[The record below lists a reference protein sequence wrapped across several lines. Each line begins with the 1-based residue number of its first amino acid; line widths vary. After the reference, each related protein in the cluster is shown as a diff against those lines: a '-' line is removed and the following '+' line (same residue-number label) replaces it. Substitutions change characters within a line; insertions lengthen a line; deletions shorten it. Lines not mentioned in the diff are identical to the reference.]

1 MKLIQ
6 SIQRAFE
13 IIECFNED
21 NEELKLNDISKMLNL
36 NINTTRGI
44 VNTLVHFSYLE
55 HDQDKNVYKLGY
67 IFLPKSKL
75 LKKRNDDVL
84 IDNIESFLK
93 EVSNKYNVNARFHK
107 ISENNIIKIL
117 SEEPDESRYF
127 LYIKDSKD
135 LPLNATSS
143 GKLILKYSDSEFLE
157 RYLNNIPKEKVS
169 ENTITT
175 KSKMIDELE
184 KIKKQGYSTE
194 IDEVAIGISSVA
206 VPVIKHGK
214 LVATISA
221 TAPTKTI
228 KENSDKIASDFI
240 EFIKNTQK

>member
-13 IIECFNED
+13 IIECFDEE
-21 NEELKLNDISKMLNL
+21 NEELRLNDISKMLDL

-44 VNTLVHFSYLE
+44 VNTLVYFSYLE
-55 HDQDKNVYKLGY
+55 HDQEKNVYKLGY

-75 LKKRNDDVL
+75 LKNRNDDIL
-84 IDNIESFLK
+84 MENLESFLK
-93 EVSNKYNVNARFHK
+93 DIANEYNVNARFHK
-107 ISENNIIKIL
+107 ISENNIVKIF
-117 SEEPDESRYF
+117 SEVPDESRYF

-143 GKLILKYSDSEFLE
+143 GKLILKYSDKEFLNN
-157 RYLNNIPKEKVS
+157 YLNNIPDEKLS

-175 KSKMIDELE
+175 KSKMIEELKDVE
-184 KIKKQGYSTE
+184 KKGYSRE

-206 VPVIKHGK
+206 VPVVKLDK
-214 LVATISA
+214 LVATISV
-221 TAPTKTI
+221 TAPTKII
-228 KENSDKIASDFI
+228 KENSDQITKKIKKFI
-240 EFIKNTQK
+240 EKQK

>member
-13 IIECFNED
+13 IIDCFDEE
-21 NEELKLNDISKMLNL
+21 NEELRLNDISKMLDL

-44 VNTLVHFSYLE
+44 VNTLVYFSYLE
-55 HDQDKNVYKLGY
+55 HDQEKNVYKLGY

-75 LKKRNDDVL
+75 LKNRNDDIL
-84 IDNIESFLK
+84 MENLESFLK
-93 EVSNKYNVNARFHK
+93 DIANEYNVNARFHK
-107 ISENNIIKIL
+107 ISENNIVKIF
-117 SEEPDESRYF
+117 SEVPDESRYF

-143 GKLILKYSDSEFLE
+143 GKLILKYSDKEFLNN
-157 RYLNNIPKEKVS
+157 YLNNIPDEKLS

-175 KSKMIDELE
+175 KSKMIEELKDVE
-184 KIKKQGYSTE
+184 KKGYSRE

-206 VPVIKHGK
+206 VPVVKLDK
-214 LVATISA
+214 LVATISV
-221 TAPTKTI
+221 TAPTKII
-228 KENSDKIASDFI
+228 KENSDQITKKIKKFI
-240 EFIKNTQK
+240 EKQK